1 MYILKRLVLLL
12 FFVLMYSVEGIAQK
26 VIVSGVV
33 SDSQTNELLI
43 GVNVSVEGQQ
53 LYTQTNEYGFYSI
66 TLDKGEYTLQISY
79 LSYEPYQ
86 ETISVTDNLRKNISL
101 RPVGVSIEAVEVTGD
116 VRAINIRK
124 PEMSVNKLTMEEV
137 KQMPVVLGEVDVLK
151 SILYLPG
158 VTNSGEG
165 SSGFNV
171 RGGASDQNL
180 VLLDGA
186 TLYST
191 SHLFGF
197 FSVFNSDAIKD
208 LKLYKGG
215 IPARFGGRLS
225 SVLDIYQKEGNSKE
239 YHLIGG
245 IGLISSRLMV
255 EGPIVKDKMSFLVA
269 GRSSYAH
276 LLMKLRNNND
286 ANAYFYDLN
295 TKLNYK
301 INENNNLYLSGYFG
315 RDVFDFNNAFMN
327 TFGNALFNLRWNN
340 VLNQNLFS
348 NLSLIYTDYYY
359 GLELDFIKFNWD
371 SSIKNYKLKYDFQ
384 HYLSNNF
391 QMRYGVHAIYYDFNP
406 GTLTPTT
413 EDSGINFKQLQH
425 KYAFEPS
432 LYLDVEQKISERIAV
447 NYGLRYSMFYN
458 LGEQHLNVY
467 QDDTPVLYNSE
478 LQIYESATPIG
489 TEYYGRNKTIRQFG
503 NLEPR
508 FSVSY
513 VIDEDQS
520 LKFGYN
526 RMSQYIH
533 LLSNTSSAT
542 PLDVWTPSGKYIQP
556 QLLDQYAIGYFRNL
570 KDNMYSFETEFFYKN
585 VKNRIDYIDGADL
598 IGNDA
603 IERVILNGRS
613 RAYGLELL
621 FRKNQGRLTGFVS
634 YTLAKS
640 EQQTKGRTEL
650 ESGINNGNWYKTPY
664 DKLHDL
670 SVVGSYK
677 LNPSWNLGFAFTFQS
692 GRPATF
698 ANGYY
703 TYQGFNIPTYN
714 ARNQDRLP
722 AFHHLDISATYRPK
736 RNFDRK
742 WKTEWVFGI
751 YNLYNRKNASSIS
764 FRQNEETLLNQT
776 QRLYIFGMVPS
787 VTYNFEF

>member
-1 MYILKRLVLLL
+1 MRKVAFILFFTLL
-12 FFVLMYSVEGIAQK
+12 FFGQGLAQK
-26 VIVSGVV
+26 VTLSGVIT
-33 SDSQTNELLI
+33 DAQTNELLI
-43 GVNVSVEGQQ
+43 GVNVSVVEQNMH
-53 LYTQTNEYGFYSI
+53 TQTNEYGFYSL
-66 TLDKGEYTLQISY
+66 TLEQGTYTLNVSY
-79 LSYEPYQ
+79 LSYELHQ
-86 ETISVTDNLRKNISL
+86 ETVPLTNNLRKNISL
-101 RPVGVSIEAVEVTGD
+101 NPSGIAIETVEVTGD
-116 VRAINIRK
+116 TKAINIRK

-151 SILYLPG
+151 SILHLPG
-158 VTNSGEG
+158 VTNAGEG

-186 TLYST
+186 TLYSS

-225 SVLDIYQKEGNSKE
+225 SVLDIYQKEGNGKDF
-239 YHLIGG
+239 HLTGG

-255 EGPIVKDKMSFLVA
+255 EGPIKEDKMSFLVA

-276 LLMKLRNNND
+276 LFLKMANKND

-301 INENNNLYLSGYFG
+301 INPNNNLYLSGYFG
-315 RDVFDFNNAFMN
+315 RDVFDFKNAFMN
-327 TFGNALFNLRWNN
+327 TFGNALFNLRWNS
-340 VLNQNLFS
+340 VLNERLFS

-371 SSIKNYKLKYDFQ
+371 SGIKNYKLKYDLQ
-384 HYLSNNF
+384 HYLSGNF
-391 QMRYGVHAIYYDFNP
+391 QVRYGVHTIYYDFNP
-406 GTLTPTT
+406 GTLTPSS
-413 EDSGINFKQLQH
+413 EDSGINFRQLQH

-432 LYLDVEQKISERIAV
+432 FYVDAEQQLSERIV
-447 NYGLRYSMFYN
+447 INYGLRYSMFYN
-458 LGEQHLNVY
+458 VGKQNLNLY
-467 QDDTPVLYNSE
+467 QDDNPVLYNAD
-478 LQIYESATPIG
+478 LQIYESANAIG
-489 TEYYGRNKTIRQFG
+489 NEYYGRNKTIKKFG

-508 FSVSY
+508 LSMSF
-513 VIDEDQS
+513 VIDENQS
-520 LKFGYN
+520 IKLGYN
-526 RMSQYIH
+526 RMAQYIH

-542 PLDVWTPSGKYIQP
+542 PLDVWTPSGKYIKP

-570 KDNMYSFETEFFYKN
+570 KDNKYSVETELFYKD
-585 VKNRIDYIDGADL
+585 VQNRIDYIDGADL

-603 IERVILNGRS
+603 IERVILNGKS

-621 FRKNQGRLTGFVS
+621 FRKNYGKLTGFVS
-634 YTLAKS
+634 YTISKS
-640 EQQTKGRTEL
+640 EQQTKGRTPT
-650 ESGINNGNWYKTPY
+650 ESGINNGQWYKTPY

-677 LNPSWNLGFAFTFQS
+677 LNPSWSFGAAFTLQS

-698 ANGYY
+698 ANGFY

-722 AFHHLDISATYRPK
+722 AYHHLDISATFRPK
-736 RNFDRK
+736 GNFDRK
-742 WKTEWVFGI
+742 WKNEWVFGI

-764 FRQNEETLLNQT
+764 FKQNEETLQNQS
-776 QRLYIFGMVPS
+776 QRLHIFGIVPS